1 MNDIYLDT
9 VRLLL
14 SIAPDVFDTANFAMK
29 GGTAINL
36 FMQNLPRLS
45 VDIDVVYTDHV
56 PDRDTALKHIGE
68 ELARSKA
75 AIEKQGFNAKY
86 SQTAA
91 NGRQKGSDVKLTVFS
106 DETSVKVEVNYVFRG
121 TLLVPQSRQL
131 VLAAR
136 EKFNAD
142 LALPILHEAELY
154 GSKLVAA
161 MDRQHPRDIF
171 DVMHMYETFG
181 LRGDFVDAFVGYV
194 AGHDRPVHEILCAR
208 PKSLESAHDAEFV
221 GMTLEEVSVDTLH
234 AVQARLHHELPRALT
249 QSHRAFLLSLVRLE
263 PDWGLMPYAHLKD
276 MPAIRWKLQ
285 NLEKLKNKHSEK
297 FEAQERLLRACFD
310 TLGASDQL

>member
-14 SIAPDVFDTANFAMK
+14 SIAPDVFDTPNFAMK
-29 GGTAINL
+29 GGTALNL
-36 FMQNLPRLS
+36 FLQNLPRLS

-56 PDRDTALKHIGE
+56 PDRDAALKHIGE
-68 ELARSKA
+68 ELARAKA
-75 AIEKQGFNAKY
+75 AIERQGFHAKY

-91 NGRQKGSDVKLTVFS
+91 NGKQKGSDVKLTVFS

-131 VLAAR
+131 VPAAR
-136 EKFNAD
+136 EKFNVD
-142 LALPILHEAELY
+142 VALPTLHEAELY

-161 MDRQHPRDIF
+161 LDRQHPRDIF
-171 DVMHMYETFG
+171 DVMHMYEMFG

-194 AGHDRPVHEILCAR
+194 AGHDRPVHELLGASA
-208 PKSLESAHDAEFV
+208 KSLESAHDAEFV
-221 GMTLEEVSVDTLH
+221 GMTLEEVSVETLQT
-234 AVQARLHHELPRALT
+234 VQARLHHELPRAIT
-249 QSHRAFLLSLVRLE
+249 QQHREFLLSLVRLA

-285 NLEKLKNKHSEK
+285 NLEKLRNRNVEK
-297 FEAQERLLRACFD
+297 FDGQERLLRECFD
-310 TLGASDQL
+310 ALDA

>member
-14 SIAPDVFDTANFAMK
+14 SIAPDVFDTPNFAMK
-29 GGTAINL
+29 GGTALNL
-36 FMQNLPRLS
+36 FLQNLPRLS

-56 PDRDTALKHIGE
+56 PDRDAALKHIGE
-68 ELARSKA
+68 ELARAKA
-75 AIEKQGFNAKY
+75 AIERQGFHAKY

-91 NGRQKGSDVKLTVFS
+91 NGKQKGSDVKLTVFS

-131 VLAAR
+131 VQAAR
-136 EKFNAD
+136 EKFNVD
-142 LALPILHEAELY
+142 VALPTLHEAELY

-161 MDRQHPRDIF
+161 LDRQHPRDIF
-171 DVMHMYETFG
+171 DVMHMYEMFG

-194 AGHDRPVHEILCAR
+194 AGHDRPVHELLGASA
-208 PKSLESAHDAEFV
+208 KSLESAHDAEFV
-221 GMTLEEVSVDTLH
+221 GMTLEEVSVETLQT
-234 AVQARLHHELPRALT
+234 VQARLHHELPRAIT
-249 QSHRAFLLSLVRLE
+249 QQHREFLLSLVRLA

-285 NLEKLKNKHSEK
+285 NLEKLKNRNAEK
-297 FEAQERLLRACFD
+297 FDAQERLLRECFD
-310 TLGASDQL
+310 ALDT